1 MIIKELLQIMEQLN
15 DKLEKQQDLMETV
28 IDQIA
33 LLDALIDEQK
43 MTELM
48 QK

>member
-1 MIIKELLQIMEQLN
+1 MKMKELFEILQQLN

-33 LLDALIDEQK
+33 LLDALIDERK

>member
-1 MIIKELLQIMEQLN
+1 MMIKELLQIMEQLN
-15 DKLEKQQDLMETV
+15 DKLDKQQDLMETV